1 MLRHL
6 VLFIALEVYGQQV
19 FYVNLNNGPQVFQ
32 IYVGNPKQELY
43 AAFSL
48 ELSNTIFLDNHCAL
62 RPKCCRYCN
71 DETFSAM
78 YCVAACQFIYATKN
92 LVCNPEKGD
101 YQSLPYYLTD
111 SRTFELLNK
120 PIWNSRT
127 WFTDSL
133 SGRFFVDQLVLVA
146 DDFNQM
152 KNLEIE
158 NAVMIEGSFLDQV
171 LFYDIDALVGFGL
184 GENNIIQ
191 QLYAQNK
198 IPSPVIHLSLNST
211 IFSYG
216 LLKIGAYGEDSCV
229 YWSEHNTQNNN
240 RWVLEVENVELNGVR
255 YEKKVKA
262 LITNH
267 VNNVSLPSNFMNELV
282 GANVL
287 KTFNDTESLIYDS
300 DFYFDCD
307 RPLELHMTVDGRRLT
322 ISNPLLQQSQIND
335 THCLPY
341 INQIGSL
348 RYSTDVDM
356 ILGWPFLNRFCIS
369 FDYDKLTIR
378 IAKNIRC
385 NLYLC

>member
-1 MLRHL
+1 MVSERDRL
-6 VLFIALEVYGQQV
+6 VTQLFPV
-19 FYVNLNNGPQVFQ
+19 
-32 IYVGNPKQELY
+32 
-43 AAFSL
+43 
-48 ELSNTIFLDNHCAL
+48 
-62 RPKCCRYCN
+62 
-71 DETFSAM
+71 TFAVM
-78 YCVAACQFIYATKN
+78 YCEPACQFRYSTKN
-92 LVCNPEKGD
+92 FVCNSEPIREAIHRV
-101 YQSLPYYLTD
+101 PYSLTD
-111 SRTFELLNK
+111 STTFNLLARDL
-120 PIWNSRT
+120 WNSQT
-127 WFTDSL
+127 WFTDTL
-133 SGRFFVDQLVLVA
+133 SGRFFRDRLGLVA
-146 DDFNQM
+146 DDLNSTG
-152 KNLEIE
+152 NVEIQ
-158 NAVMIEGSFLDQV
+158 NALMIDGTFLDLN
-171 LFYDIDALVGFGL
+171 LFTKSGALVGFGP
-184 GENNIIQ
+184 GENNIVQ
-191 QLYAQNK
+191 QLYDQRVVR
-198 IPSPVIHLSLNST
+198 SP
-211 IFSYG
+211 IFFYDSFMG
-216 LLKIGAYGEDSCV
+216 ILKIGENTNNSCV
-229 YWSEHNTQNNN
+229 HWSEHNTQNNN

-369 FDYDKLTIR
+369 FDYGKLTIGL
-378 IAKNIRC
+378 AEHE
-385 NLYLC
+385 